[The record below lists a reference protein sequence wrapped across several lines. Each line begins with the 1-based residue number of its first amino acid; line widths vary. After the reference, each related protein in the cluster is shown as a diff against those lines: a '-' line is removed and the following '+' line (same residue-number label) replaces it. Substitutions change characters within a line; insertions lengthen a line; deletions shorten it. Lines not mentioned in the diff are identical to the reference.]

1 VEPAVLIRIAVVV
14 IGFGLIGAAEVLDNA
29 HARKPAATGA
39 RQSDTFYDD
48 AKVFT
53 LRIFG
58 AVTIGLGLLSF
69 VAAHKG
75 SFL

>member
-1 VEPAVLIRIAVVV
+1 LEPAILVRIVIVVL
-14 IGFGLIGAAEVLDNA
+14 GFGLIVGAELLDNA
-29 HARKPAATGA
+29 HARKPAATGS
-39 RQSDTFYDD
+39 RQSETFFDD

-58 AVTIGLGLLSF
+58 AVVIGLALLSF
-69 VAAHKG
+69 VAAHKW

>member
-1 VEPAVLIRIAVVV
+1 VDTFIVIRIAVVV
-14 IGFGLIGAAEVLDNA
+14 IGFGLFGGAELLDNA
-29 HARKPAATGA
+29 HSRKPAATGA
-39 RQSDTFYDD
+39 RQSDTFNDD

-53 LRIFG
+53 LRIAG
-58 AVTIGLGLLSF
+58 AVAIGLGLLSF

>member
-1 VEPAVLIRIAVVV
+1 VDLALIIRIAVVV
-14 IGFGLIGAAEVLDNA
+14 LGFGLIVAAELLDNA

-39 RQSDTFYDD
+39 RQSETFYDD

-53 LRIFG
+53 LRIAG
-58 AVTIGLGLLSF
+58 ALAIGLGLLSF

>member
-1 VEPAVLIRIAVVV
+1 VDTVVIIRIVIVV
-14 IGFGLIGAAEVLDNA
+14 IGFGLFVVAELIDNA
-29 HARKPAATGA
+29 NARKPAATGA
-39 RQSDTFYDD
+39 RQSETFFDD

-58 AVTIGLGLLSF
+58 AVTIGLALLSF
-69 VAAHKG
+69 VASHKG

>member
-1 VEPAVLIRIAVVV
+1 MEPAFVIRIVVV
-14 IGFGLIGAAEVLDNA
+14 AIGFGLIGAAELLDNA

-39 RQSDTFYDD
+39 RQSETFYDD

-58 AVTIGLGLLSF
+58 AVMIGLGLLSF